1 MTETESK
8 IMVDQTDFNDPETL
22 RQLRKR
28 QASRAKV
35 MAFILIGLCVL
46 FYVVT
51 IVKMKLWG

>member
-1 MTETESK
+1 MNESDTK
-8 IMVDQTDFNDPETL
+8 PLIDHTDLNDPDTL

-35 MAFILIGLCVL
+35 MAAILIGLCVL
-46 FYVVT
+46 FYGIT